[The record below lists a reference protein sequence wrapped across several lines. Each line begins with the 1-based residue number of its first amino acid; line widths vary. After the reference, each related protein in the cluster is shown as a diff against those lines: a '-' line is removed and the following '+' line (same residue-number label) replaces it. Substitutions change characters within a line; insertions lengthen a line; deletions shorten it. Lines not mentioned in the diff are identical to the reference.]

1 MTQKKLAIVNIGQ
14 LCTMDENKGNGGLGI
29 LENAIIIV
37 QDGKI
42 DWVGRAEDA
51 ADQLK
56 LITEIIDAKGRCAA
70 PAFIDPHTHAVFTGS
85 RHVEYEMRL
94 GGRPYLEIL
103 NAGGGIL
110 STVEQVRKCT
120 EDELYGQARIRAN
133 LMMAM
138 GTGTVEIKSGY
149 GLSLEDEL
157 KMLRV
162 IKRLEEDGVPR
173 ILPTFLGAHAV
184 PAEYRDR
191 KDDYVDI
198 VVNEMLPEV
207 ARQKLATACDAYLEK
222 GAFGFSDVKR
232 ILSKASELGLSVKM
246 HAGQFNNLDGISLAV
261 DLKAL
266 SVDHMEYYSS
276 ESLETLAASGVSVI
290 LLPGAAFSLGM
301 DFPDATPF
309 IDAGVN
315 TAVATDCNPGTSYT
329 ENILNCATM
338 AAVYMKMN
346 CDHALRAVTI
356 NAARALG
363 IDNNAGSI
371 SAGKQAD
378 ILIFDVDD
386 YRALFYH
393 FGVSHVLSVI
403 INGNMV
409 MDIHR

>member
-14 LCTMDENKGNGGLGI
+14 LCTMDDNSGGGALGI
-29 LENAIIIV
+29 IENAVIIV

-42 DWVGRAEDA
+42 DWVGSADDA

-56 LITEIIDAKGRCAA
+56 LITDIIDAKGRCAA
-70 PAFIDPHTHAVFTGS
+70 PAFIDPHTHAVFSGS
-85 RHVEYEMRL
+85 RHLEYEMRL

-103 NAGGGIL
+103 DAGGGIL
-110 STVEQVRKCT
+110 STVEQVRKST

-138 GTGTVEIKSGY
+138 GTGTIEIKSGY
-149 GLSLEDEL
+149 GLSVEDEL

-162 IKRLEEDGVPR
+162 IKRLQEDGVPR

-184 PAEYRDR
+184 PAEYRER
-191 KDDYVDI
+191 KDDYVDL

-222 GAFGFSDVKR
+222 GAFEFNDVKR

-246 HAGQFNNLDGISLAV
+246 HAGQFNDLDGISLASN
-261 DLKAL
+261 LGAL

-276 ESLETLAASGVSVI
+276 DSLEALAAAGVSVI

-301 DFPDATPF
+301 EFPDATPF
-309 IDAGVN
+309 IEAGVN

-346 CDHALRAVTI
+346 CEHALKAITI
-356 NAARALG
+356 LPFIRTE
-363 IDNNAGSI
+363 STWETP
-371 SAGKQAD
+371 KW
-378 ILIFDVDD
+378 
-386 YRALFYH
+386 
-393 FGVSHVLSVI
+393 
-403 INGNMV
+403 
-409 MDIHR
+409 